1 MTNKDATTKAV
12 RDPKTGRFVRTKTD
26 SEKAV
31 SDAEK
36 KALVE
41 ATGGDPDVAA
51 FFLSWL
57 KNGKNATRA
66 YLELHPGVKPESAQA
81 CGCRMLSK
89 VKVSAILESYNL
101 GIDEYMNQLKEGL
114 TAEKTVSIGAGD
126 DASYISIPDHK
137 TRRHYHRALGELH
150 KLEGQGQPSI
160 QVNQNNLQQNNN
172 IESLPDEDLDLI
184 LNR

>member
-66 YLELHPGVKPESAQA
+66 YLELHPGVKPESAQT
-81 CGCRMLSK
+81 CGCRMLSR

-101 GIDEYMNQLKEGL
+101 GIDAYMRQLMEGIEAKKEIVIGSGEDSSLEY
-114 TAEKTVSIGAGD
+114 V
-126 DASYISIPDHK
+126 PDHR
-137 TRRHYHRALGELH
+137 TRRHYHKALGEML
-150 KLEGQGQPSI
+150 KLEGVAPVV
-160 QVNQNNLQQNNN
+160 QVNNQNNLQQNN
-172 IESLPDEDLDLI
+172 IENLSEEELDL
-184 LNR
+184 LVNR